1 MREAFN
7 KCWILLYKNLLKR
20 IFYFNDLEGI
30 LFQQQQNILCTLG
43 IFTENNDKS
52 LFITLGQSTGYQ
64 KVLINKF
71 SFISCML
78 FSFDSTSLFLDGEEL
93 EGQAEL

>member
-1 MREAFN
+1 MLIIIIQKSFQ
-7 KCWILLYKNLLKR
+7 KN
-20 IFYFNDLEGI
+20 FFFNDLEGI

-78 FSFDSTSLFLDGEEL
+78 FSFDSISLFLDGEEL